1 MVQGPTTGPATAV
14 SKPARTIPSR
24 PDGSLRAGIGFK
36 PHYFPAVFDHLDRLD
51 FVEVHAEN
59 YMVDGGSMPA
69 MLRALGD
76 RTDLSIHG
84 VGLSLGGGDP
94 LDIDHL
100 DRLKR
105 LEETYRPALFSE
117 HLAWS
122 RQDGIYL
129 NDLLPVPYT
138 MASLRH
144 IADRVSQFQDHIGR
158 PVLIENPSVYLT
170 HAENTISEGDFLS
183 ALVRQTGCGLLLDV
197 NNVFVSAV
205 NLGLDAARLL
215 DSLPLE
221 STGEIHLAGFSRETL
236 PDGSPLLIDTHGA
249 PVDEAVW
256 SLYERALARC
266 PDVPVLIEWDT
277 DPPPLEILLHEV
289 DDARRRAATV
299 RSARRANPGAAA

>member
-1 MVQGPTTGPATAV
+1 MAKTPPSDPTTAV
-14 SKPARTIPSR
+14 SKPIRAIPSR
-24 PDGSLRAGIGFK
+24 PDGSQRVGIGFK
-36 PHYFPAVFDHLDRLD
+36 PQYFRAVFDHLDRLD

-59 YMVDGGSMPA
+59 YMVGGGPMPA

-76 RTDLSIHG
+76 HTSLSIHG
-84 VGLSLGGGDP
+84 VGLSLGGTDP

-100 DRLKR
+100 DRLKQ
-105 LEETYRPALFSE
+105 LQETYRPALFSE

-122 RQDGIYL
+122 RQDGVYL

-144 IADRVSQFQDHIGR
+144 VADRVSQFQDHIGR
-158 PVLIENPSVYLT
+158 PILIENPSVYLT

-183 ALVRQTGCGLLLDV
+183 ALVRQTGCGMLLDV
-197 NNVFVSAV
+197 NNVHVSAV
-205 NLGLDAARLL
+205 NLGLDAAQLL
-215 DSLPLE
+215 DSLPLD
-221 STGEIHLAGFSRETL
+221 STGEIHLAGFARETL

-249 PVDEAVW
+249 PVDAAVW

-289 DDARRRAATV
+289 EDARGRAATV
-299 RSARRANPGAAA
+299 RTEQGAAA